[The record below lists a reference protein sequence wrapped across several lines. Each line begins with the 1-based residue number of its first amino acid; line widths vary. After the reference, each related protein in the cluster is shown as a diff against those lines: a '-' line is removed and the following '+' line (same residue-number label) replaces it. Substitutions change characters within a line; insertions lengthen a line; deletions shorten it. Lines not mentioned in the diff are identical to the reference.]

1 MSDLQ
6 EFHVIRIAHSD
17 GQDTGPGYWPVDAAK
32 TAKKPGAAIADKTP
46 RTKPQMARL
55 EEDDPRFV
63 EWRVK
68 LGLLLKQELSLSPQE
83 GLPWYI
89 HFPRGYWLYEK
100 SKHLWVSG
108 YPIKSKLFKSPQEFG
123 VHLLWLLSG
132 SKDHN
137 DCCCVHC
144 IAPRV
149 ANMGDELSVQE
160 PAAAVAST
168 IPPPAPA
175 SAPLA
180 GEAVQKSIANVK
192 APSAT
197 PTPTATPPLRAVQ
210 PPPVATSAPSLTPIQ
225 TPVPVPVPVPA
236 HAPAPVQA
244 PAPAPASAPAPVPQP
259 PPTVSLK
266 TESPVPVPIVPT
278 VNTLVPFNQSM
289 SSLFFRTGEMVW
301 YSVTPSWRIGLIAK
315 SNPQTKQVDILPI
328 SHALFDNMQL
338 QAKPETGLRPFLAFT
353 VPPVSQQNL
362 GTHPFDEVPWA
373 DHIAA
378 LQTDPSKRE
387 PLLLDAS
394 KLAAVKISMSFSLFS
409 KLPTSSDSR
418 KVNYQ
423 GAFLGAER
431 IEVGD
436 TLRIRASPDINIAPD
451 WLELL
456 AQGGALLG
464 LREICTAAD
473 NPGTVFFKGD
483 LYAPLSTDA
492 PGPPSAS
499 AVTPSSDV
507 PETKLPRALREEM
520 LFRAKAAPASRWR
533 LHLLRRDIVLREPDV
548 RGRFYPSARLL
559 PVLMSH
565 DTAGLQRELQ
575 QGVVRDSARFLNQR
589 MDTFREGY
597 IGRKRSRLDAIGAAV
612 PHGAGALFTFEP
624 VVVEEPAAAEGMLL
638 S

>member
-1 MSDLQ
+1 MAEVQ
-6 EFHVIRIAHSD
+6 EFQLISIAHSD
-17 GQDTGPGYWPVDAAK
+17 GQDFGPGYWPADASK
-32 TAKKPGAAIADKTP
+32 VVKKPGAAVVEKAS
-46 RTKPQMARL
+46 RTKPQMVRL

-83 GLPWYI
+83 GLSWYI

-123 VHLLWLLSG
+123 VHILWLLSG

-149 ANMGDELSVQE
+149 AYMGDELNVQE
-160 PAAAVAST
+160 PTLTMADT
-168 IPPPAPA
+168 IPLSAPA
-175 SAPLA
+175 STPPV
-180 GEAVQKSIANVK
+180 EETKIAVPKPVTNVK
-192 APSAT
+192 IQSAT
-197 PTPTATPPLRAVQ
+197 PTPTATPPMQPVQ
-210 PPPVATSAPSLTPIQ
+210 PPPVSIPTQSLTPVQ
-225 TPVPVPVPVPA
+225 TPVPVP
-236 HAPAPVQA
+236 Q
-244 PAPAPASAPAPVPQP
+244 PQP
-259 PPTVSLK
+259 PAPLK
-266 TESPVPVPIVPT
+266 MESPVPVPIVPT
-278 VNTLVPFNQSM
+278 VNTLAPFNQNT

-301 YSVTPSWRIGLIAK
+301 YSVAPSWRIGLIAK
-315 SNPQTKQVDILPI
+315 SNTQAKQVDILPI
-328 SHALFDNMQL
+328 SHALFDNVQL
-338 QAKPETGLRPFLAFT
+338 QPKSETGLRPFLAFT
-353 VPPVSQQNL
+353 VPPVSQQSL
-362 GTHPFDEVPWA
+362 GTQAFDEVPWPEQ
-373 DHIAA
+373 IAA
-378 LQTDPSKRE
+378 IQAEPSKRE

-409 KLPTSSDSR
+409 QLPSSADGR
-418 KVNYQ
+418 KMNYQ
-423 GAFLGAER
+423 GVFLGAER

-436 TLRIRASPDINIAPD
+436 TLRIRASHDIGIAAEWVD
-451 WLELL
+451 LL

-483 LYAPLSTDA
+483 LYAPLTTDA

-499 AVTPSSDV
+499 SPASDV
-507 PETKLPRALREEM
+507 PETKLPRALREEF
-520 LFRAKAAPASRWR
+520 LFRNKVSPASRWR
-533 LHLLRRDIVLREPDV
+533 LHLLRRDVVVREPDV
-548 RGRFYPSARLL
+548 RGRFYPSPRLL

-597 IGRKRSRLDAIGAAV
+597 IGRKRSRLDAVGAAV
-612 PHGAGALFTFEP
+612 PHGAGALFAFEP
-624 VVVEEPAAAEGMLL
+624 AVVEQPAEAEDMLM

>member
-168 IPPPAPA
+168 IPPPAPV

-197 PTPTATPPLRAVQ
+197 PTPTATPPLRPVQ
-210 PPPVATSAPSLTPIQ
+210 PSPVATSAQSLTPIQ
-225 TPVPVPVPVPA
+225 TPVPVPVHVPA
-236 HAPAPVQA
+236 HVPAPVQA
-244 PAPAPASAPAPVPQP
+244 PAPAPAPVPQP

-278 VNTLVPFNQSM
+278 VNTLVPFNQNM

-315 SNPQTKQVDILPI
+315 ATSTRRY
-328 SHALFDNMQL
+328 
-338 QAKPETGLRPFLAFT
+338 RPT
-353 VPPVSQQNL
+353 P
-362 GTHPFDEVPWA
+362 
-373 DHIAA
+373 
-378 LQTDPSKRE
+378 R
-387 PLLLDAS
+387 
-394 KLAAVKISMSFSLFS
+394 
-409 KLPTSSDSR
+409 
-418 KVNYQ
+418 
-423 GAFLGAER
+423 
-431 IEVGD
+431 
-436 TLRIRASPDINIAPD
+436 
-451 WLELL
+451 
-456 AQGGALLG
+456 
-464 LREICTAAD
+464 
-473 NPGTVFFKGD
+473 
-483 LYAPLSTDA
+483 
-492 PGPPSAS
+492 GPPSAS
-499 AVTPSSDV
+499 AVTPSSDM

-533 LHLLRRDIVLREPDV
+533 LHLLRRDVVLREPDV

>member
-225 TPVPVPVPVPA
+225 TPVPVPVHVPA

-409 KLPTSSDSR
+409 KLPTSPTDRVMIHVLVILKGRLNAYRNPSDIDR
-418 KVNYQ
+418 
-423 GAFLGAER
+423 
-431 IEVGD
+431 
-436 TLRIRASPDINIAPD
+436 
-451 WLELL
+451 
-456 AQGGALLG
+456 
-464 LREICTAAD
+464 
-473 NPGTVFFKGD
+473 PGTS
-483 LYAPLSTDA
+483 LPAYSPPIST
-492 PGPPSAS
+492 
-499 AVTPSSDV
+499 
-507 PETKLPRALREEM
+507 
-520 LFRAKAAPASRWR
+520 
-533 LHLLRRDIVLREPDV
+533 PD
-548 RGRFYPSARLL
+548 
-559 PVLMSH
+559 
-565 DTAGLQRELQ
+565 GL
-575 QGVVRDSARFLNQR
+575 
-589 MDTFREGY
+589 
-597 IGRKRSRLDAIGAAV
+597 
-612 PHGAGALFTFEP
+612 
-624 VVVEEPAAAEGMLL
+624 
-638 S
+638 

>member
-1 MSDLQ
+1 M
-6 EFHVIRIAHSD
+6 
-17 GQDTGPGYWPVDAAK
+17 
-32 TAKKPGAAIADKTP
+32 
-46 RTKPQMARL
+46 
-55 EEDDPRFV
+55 
-63 EWRVK
+63 
-68 LGLLLKQELSLSPQE
+68 
-83 GLPWYI
+83 
-89 HFPRGYWLYEK
+89 
-100 SKHLWVSG
+100 
-108 YPIKSKLFKSPQEFG
+108 
-123 VHLLWLLSG
+123 
-132 SKDHN
+132 
-137 DCCCVHC
+137 
-144 IAPRV
+144 
-149 ANMGDELSVQE
+149 
-160 PAAAVAST
+160 
-168 IPPPAPA
+168 
-175 SAPLA
+175 
-180 GEAVQKSIANVK
+180 
-192 APSAT
+192 
-197 PTPTATPPLRAVQ
+197 
-210 PPPVATSAPSLTPIQ
+210 
-225 TPVPVPVPVPA
+225 
-236 HAPAPVQA
+236 
-244 PAPAPASAPAPVPQP
+244 
-259 PPTVSLK
+259 
-266 TESPVPVPIVPT
+266 PVPIVPT
-278 VNTLVPFNQSM
+278 VNTLVPFNQNM

-353 VPPVSQQNL
+353 VPPVSQQSL